1 MKGKVIIMMKKVN
14 WKELVK
20 KIIMTI
26 FYIMLII
33 TMMGIA
39 GEIYDDYNFDH
50 GIIKGI
56 IGTYKELTSEEGYIQ
71 FTLLVCIIYT
81 FMRLTEKMRKLFARK
96 EKKEES

>member
-1 MKGKVIIMMKKVN
+1 MLKNVN

-20 KIIMTI
+20 KIVMTI
-26 FYIMLII
+26 FYVMMII
-33 TMMGIA
+33 TLMGIA
-39 GEIYDDYNFDH
+39 GEIYDEYNFDH

-56 IGTYKELTSEEGYIQ
+56 IGTYKEIVLGEEGYIQ

-81 FMRLTEKMRKLFARK
+81 FKSLTEKMKKLFARK